1 MPSYPANEPV
11 EKVLL
16 TCESNVFG
24 GLLTFPKHQIVDC
37 GAFYEVTFF
46 CISPKNLLGDFFY
59 SLNGAAHPRPAWR
72 GVGWSGLLDFVRIT
86 WRSISPL

>member
-59 SLNGAAHPRPAWR
+59 SLNVCFTWR
-72 GVGWSGLLDFVRIT
+72 HAVTLRWKRLLDFLH
-86 WRSISPL
+86 SSEK